1 MKQLDL
7 NGTFILYSSPQGS
20 RLIIE
25 ERRSGGCQET
35 GGSDARAG
43 EAVAMATAGG
53 DVRGRAQQPPET
65 AGAPCR
71 ARATLLWPTN

>member
-1 MKQLDL
+1 MPTE
-7 NGTFILYSSPQGS
+7 G
-20 RLIIE
+20 

-53 DVRGRAQQPPET
+53 DVRGRAPQPPET
-65 AGAPCR
+65 ASAPCR
-71 ARATLLWPTN
+71 ELATLLWPTGQEAEPARGPARPG